1 MFIKEAAMSEIIY
14 GLTHI
19 PQIIVPIFNS
29 LGNWGYLILFMITF
43 METGLVVFPWLP
55 GESLIFVAASLA
67 AISTNSISIYVLVP
81 GFFLAAFFG
90 DIVNYTIG
98 TKLIKWPWL
107 RKKVEGPKMDQARE
121 FFDKRGILAVIFGRF
136 VPLIRTFV
144 PLISGTA
151 GFKFG
156 RFLIGNVIGTFL
168 WVCLAAFIGYFFGT
182 IPFVKAHY
190 SLILLVIILISL
202 LPAISIAVI
211 NYIKQR
217 IMRRNHMLK

>member
-1 MFIKEAAMSEIIY
+1 MSEIIY

-19 PQIIVPIFNS
+19 PEIIVPIFNS
-29 LGNWGYLILFMITF
+29 LGNWGYLILFLITF
-43 METGLVVFPWLP
+43 METGLVIFPWLP
-55 GESLIFVAASLA
+55 GESLIFVASSLA

-81 GFFLAAFFG
+81 GFFLAAFIG

-107 RKKVEGPKMDQARE
+107 KRKVEGPKLDSAHK
-121 FFDKRGILAVIFGRF
+121 FFDKHGIWAIIFGRF

-151 GFKFG
+151 GF
-156 RFLIGNVIGTFL
+156 RFSHFLLGNVIGTSL

-182 IPFVKAHY
+182 IQFVKEHY
-190 SLILLVIILISL
+190 SLILLAIILVSL
-202 LPAISIAVI
+202 LPAVCIAVI

>member
-1 MFIKEAAMSEIIY
+1 MSEIIY

-19 PQIIVPIFNS
+19 PEIIVPIFNS
-29 LGNWGYLILFMITF
+29 LGNWGYLILFLITF
-43 METGLVVFPWLP
+43 METGLVIFPWLP

-81 GFFLAAFFG
+81 GFFLAAFIG

-107 RKKVEGPKMDQARE
+107 KRKVEGPKLDSAHE
-121 FFDKRGILAVIFGRF
+121 FFDKHGIWAIIFGRF

-151 GFKFG
+151 GF
-156 RFLIGNVIGTFL
+156 RFSHFLLGNVIGTSL

-182 IPFVKAHY
+182 IQFVKEHY
-190 SLILLVIILISL
+190 SLILLAIILVSL
-202 LPAISIAVI
+202 LPAVCIAVI

>member
-1 MFIKEAAMSEIIY
+1 MSQIIY

-19 PQIIVPIFNS
+19 SEIIVPLFNS
-29 LGNWGYLILFMITF
+29 LGNWGYLILFLITF

-55 GESLIFVAASLA
+55 GESLIFVTAALA
-67 AISTNSISIYVLVP
+67 AISTNSISIHILVP
-81 GFFLAAFFG
+81 GFFLAAFIG

-98 TKLIKWPWL
+98 TRLIKWPWL
-107 RKKVEGPKMDQARE
+107 RHKVEGPKMNQARE
-121 FFDKRGILAVIFGRF
+121 FFDKHGIWAVIFGRF

-151 GFKFG
+151 GFKFTH
-156 RFLIGNVIGTFL
+156 FLLGNVIGTSL
-168 WVCLAAFIGYFFGT
+168 WVFLAAFIGYYFGT
-182 IPFVKAHY
+182 IPFVKNHY
-190 SLILLVIILISL
+190 SLILLLIILVSL
-202 LPAISIAVI
+202 IPAISLAVV